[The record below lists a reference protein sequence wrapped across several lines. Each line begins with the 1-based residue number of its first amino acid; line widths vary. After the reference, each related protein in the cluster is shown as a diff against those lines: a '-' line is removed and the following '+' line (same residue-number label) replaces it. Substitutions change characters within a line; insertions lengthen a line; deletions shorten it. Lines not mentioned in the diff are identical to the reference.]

1 MQAATRLLLLGSNP
15 GFMVSGFGVVSSLR
29 ALGAILNATPSLNV
43 TMLGNYDASQDGT
56 FTAPPI
62 GTTSA
67 TTYTGTFDGGGFSI
81 RNFNLLDTSGTAGLE
96 DGLFGNVGDNSG
108 VGTVK
113 NLTLYGTITQTQWER
128 TTRDSA
134 GRYLLG
140 TTVGGMVA
148 SLRGTLDNCASYV
161 SVYGSGSG
169 GQFGGLV
176 GRNEQWPSKT
186 VTGIT
191 RANPGVVT
199 VASHGIPTGQRIA
212 LMSVAGMT
220 QVNGQIF
227 TVTAIDANTFSIGVD
242 TSGYSAYTS
251 GGVAMGA
258 GRVLNCTSGAAV
270 ALNLYNYN
278 TYQSPLV
285 ASNRGLIDNCVTTA
299 SAVCTAAGNYQPNPP
314 TADYTAGWT
323 GAASITGTTMTV
335 TATGL
340 GAMAVGLNIFAP
352 NSVAG
357 TIVAANTVV
366 TADLGGGN
374 WQVSVSQTVT
384 SRDLMAAT
392 GTSFSTTGSWM
403 GGIAGDNGLPAIGDS
418 PTALIESSTSY
429 IRLQNSNN
437 INSANLTGGI
447 VGYQGDGI
455 TQDCVNFGAVT
466 GGSSVG
472 GVCGFN
478 ALTSSTVRRSGSRG
492 VITGT
497 SGNIGGVTGQDYGTT
512 SQCWASGAVTG
523 TTGVGGVVGLLRG
536 TATAADLFGFG
547 NATGTVGVGGLV
559 GQAIA
564 GATLSRAYSLG
575 VPLGTSK
582 VGGSIGNRAA
592 SVTVANTY
600 WDTDS
605 SGNPVGV
612 GSGVSTG
619 VTGLSDAALLAGM
632 PSGFGSEWSRG
643 VITPNYPILNTA
655 PTPPNPTVVLNPPLS
670 MSFVS
675 SATSVDSTTITMPTD
690 IRAGDYAYLIS
701 FAQNTT
707 STAPSNVTVTD
718 TSASP
723 NWTLVNQQFS
733 NATNRACRINASI
746 KILLGTE
753 TTVSGMTTGTRG
765 RTMIVMVF
773 RPSNPV
779 TGDTWTRLNARVVI
793 DGLAGGNAAQS
804 LGAGTSPCVVVG
816 CAVYDSGTPP
826 TNQSSLGDDE
836 VITATSAIT
845 ATLVS
850 RASYT
855 VKNTGA
861 ASSTYTGDT
870 DAGGVAVICVNVSL
884 S

>member
-15 GFMVSGFGVVSSLR
+15 GFMVSGMGIVPTLQ

-43 TMLGNYDASQDGT
+43 TMLGNYDAAQDGT

-67 TTYTGTFDGGGFSI
+67 TAYTGTFDGGGYTI
-81 RNFNLLDTSGTAGLE
+81 RNFSLLDTSTTPGLE
-96 DGLFGNVGDNSG
+96 DGLFGNVGNNSG
-108 VGTVK
+108 IGTVK
-113 NLTLYGTITQTQWER
+113 NLTVSGTLTQTAWER
-128 TTRDSA
+128 TTASS
-134 GRYLLG
+134 GRFLLG
-140 TTVGGMVA
+140 TTSGGIVG
-148 SLRGTLDNCASYV
+148 SHRGVLDNCISNMTVNSA
-161 SVYGSGSG
+161 GSG
-169 GQFGGLV
+169 GQHGGMV

-186 VTGIT
+186 ITGIT
-191 RANPGVVT
+191 QANPGVVT
-199 VASHGIPTGQRIA
+199 VASHGMATGTRIHIKD
-212 LMSVAGMT
+212 VAGMT
-220 QVNGQIF
+220 EVNGSTYTI
-227 TVTAIDANTFSIGVD
+227 TSTGTNTFSIGVD

-251 GGVAMGA
+251 GGVAMG
-258 GRVLNCTSGAAV
+258 GGLVKNCTTNASITVSRYG
-270 ALNLYNYN
+270 YN
-278 TYQSPLV
+278 TYQGPLV
-285 ASNRGLIDNCVTTA
+285 ASNRGIIENCVANAACVCTIPQGNMPIPATNDYYDVWVGTA
-299 SAVCTAAGNYQPNPP
+299 SI
-314 TADYTAGWT
+314 
-323 GAASITGTTMTV
+323 SGTTLAV
-335 TATGL
+335 TATVR
-340 GAMAVGLNIFAP
+340 GAMAVGVYLYAP
-352 NSVAG
+352 NSLPGGIIAVS
-357 TIVAANTVV
+357 TQV

-374 WQVSVSQTVT
+374 WTVNTSQTVT
-384 SRDLMAAT
+384 SRDLMAAS
-392 GTSFSTTGSWM
+392 GTSFLTTGSWM
-403 GGIAGDNGLPAIGDS
+403 GGIAGDNGLPGVGDS
-418 PTALIESSTSY
+418 PISLIDNCTSY
-429 IRLQNSNN
+429 VNLSNSNN
-437 INSANLTGGI
+437 LDSANLTGGI
-447 VGYQGDGI
+447 VGYQGDGT

-472 GVCGFN
+472 GVCGLN

-492 VITGT
+492 TVTGT

-523 TTGVGGVVGLLRG
+523 TTSVGGVIGLLRD

-547 NATGTVGVGGLV
+547 NVTGTVGVGGLV

-575 VPLGTSK
+575 VPTGTSK

-592 SVTVANTY
+592 SVTVADTY

-655 PTPPNPTVVLNPPLS
+655 ATPPNPTVVLNPPLS
-670 MSFVS
+670 MSFFD
-675 SATSVDSTTITMPTD
+675 SATSVDSTSITMPSG
-690 IRAGDYAYLIS
+690 IQAGDYAYLIN

-707 STAPSNVTVTD
+707 STAPSQVTP
-718 TSASP
+718 AG
-723 NWTLVNQQFS
+723 WTLVNQQFS
-733 NATNRACRINASI
+733 SATNKACRIVASI
-746 KILLGTE
+746 KILDGTE

-826 TNQSSLGDDE
+826 ANQSSLGDDA

-855 VKNTGA
+855 IKNTGA